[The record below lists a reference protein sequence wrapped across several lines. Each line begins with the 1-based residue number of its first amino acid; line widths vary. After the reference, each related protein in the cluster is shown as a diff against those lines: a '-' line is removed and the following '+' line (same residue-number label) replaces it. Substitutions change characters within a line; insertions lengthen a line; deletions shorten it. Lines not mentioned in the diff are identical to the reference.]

1 MRLVLAARLENMCQP
16 CTATVD
22 GVCSEC
28 PPGTFQPDPEVPT
41 GCTKL
46 HATTMSQCSCAAGTF
61 AVVPC
66 IGSTNVQCETC
77 PEGRFQPP
85 GILVEVNAGRAH
97 AVLQA
102 STHPECTRTNDVRVQ
117 RAQQDSFRSTCCSPV
132 QRAQSAM
139 GAVPESTR
147 QSRVQTS
154 LPMCA

>member
-1 MRLVLAARLENMCQP
+1 MCQAPAQRQSMGFALNAHQEPFSLIQRYLRGLYQTTRYHNVQLVAAARQVPSRLCRALARRMCSAKRAQK
-16 CTATVD
+16 
-22 GVCSEC
+22 GGFNHS
-28 PPGTFQPDPEVPT
+28 
-41 GCTKL
+41 
-46 HATTMSQCSCAAGTF
+46 
-61 AVVPC
+61 
-66 IGSTNVQCETC
+66 
-77 PEGRFQPP
+77 

-102 STHPECTRTNDVRVQ
+102 STHPKNALGQMTFCVQ